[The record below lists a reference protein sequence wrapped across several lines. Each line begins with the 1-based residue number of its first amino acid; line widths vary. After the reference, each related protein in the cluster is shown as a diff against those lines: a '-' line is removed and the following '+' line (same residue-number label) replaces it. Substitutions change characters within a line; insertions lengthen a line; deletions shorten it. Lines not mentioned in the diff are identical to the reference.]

1 MRTAALLLQQQW
13 VGTLPHSS
21 DWLLRVWERLT
32 QSNQALINARID
44 IMKCRYNEQ

>member
-1 MRTAALLLQQQW
+1 MRTAALHLPQHW
-13 VGTLPHSS
+13 VETLPLSS
-21 DWLLRVWERLT
+21 DWLLRVWEKLT